1 LLDEGALVETLETA
15 AFWSRIPAL
24 KAAVTEAL
32 VGALSAQGT
41 PPLVLCHVSHV
52 YETGAS
58 LYFTVISAQTDD
70 PVGQW
75 RQAKV
80 AASEAIA
87 SAGGTISHHHGVG
100 TDHRSAYADEI
111 GPLAVEALQAVKHV
125 LDPSNVLNP
134 GILL

>member
-1 LLDEGALVETLETA
+1 
-15 AFWSRIPAL
+15 L

-32 VGALSAQGT
+32 VQSLTEQGT

-70 PVGQW
+70 PVRQW
-75 RQAKV
+75 RTAKA
-80 AASEAIA
+80 AASRAIA
-87 SAGGTISHHHGVG
+87 TAGGTISHHHGVG
-100 TDHRSAYADEI
+100 TDHRDAYAEEI
-111 GPLAVEALQAVKHV
+111 GPLALEALQAIKHV
-125 LDPSNVLNP
+125 LDPGAVLNP